1 MLRKIKLYGEL
12 AKFVGQK
19 TFEAEV
25 NNAAQ
30 AVRFL
35 VTNFPTVEKYMSDK
49 YYKVIIDNWELEEKE
64 LHYPTG
70 QNDIQ
75 IVPVIGGAGGG
86 AGRQI
91 LFGAILIGASFMFPG
106 AGMFGHTGLFGAGPA
121 VAGGFFTK
129 MGTYVSVMGASM
141 VLGGINQM
149 LTPTPDIPEESQ
161 DPRKSF
167 NFSGIQNTSKAGVA
181 VPIHYGRVITGSI
194 TVSANIENEQ
204 VEV

>member
-12 AKFVGQK
+12 AKFLGQR

-49 YYKVIIDNWELEEKE
+49 YYKVIINDWELEEKE

-70 QNDIQ
+70 QSDIK
-75 IVPVIGGAGGG
+75 IVPVITGAGG
-86 AGRQI
+86 ASGRQI

-121 VAGGFFTK
+121 VTGGFFTK
-129 MGTYVSVMGASM
+129 MGTMVSAMGASM
-141 VLGGINQM
+141 ILSGIDQM
-149 LTPTPDIPEESQ
+149 LTPTPPVPEDSQ

-167 NFSGIQNTSKAGVA
+167 NFSGIQNTSRAGVA

>member
-12 AKFVGQK
+12 AKFLGQR

-49 YYKVIIDNWELEEKE
+49 YYKVIINNWELEEKE

-70 QNDIQ
+70 QSDIK
-75 IVPVIGGAGGG
+75 IIPVITGAGGG

-91 LFGAILIGASFMFPG
+91 LFGAVLIGASFMFPG
-106 AGMFGHTGLFGAGPA
+106 AGMFGTTSFLGKAA
-121 VAGGFFTK
+121 TAGGFFTK
-129 MGTYVSVMGASM
+129 MGTMVSAMGASM
-141 VLGGINQM
+141 ILGGINQM
-149 LTPTPDIPEESQ
+149 LTPTPDVPEESQ
-161 DPRKSF
+161 DPRRSF
-167 NFSGIQNTSKAGVA
+167 NFSGIQNTSRAGVA

>member
-12 AKFVGQK
+12 AKFLGQR

-70 QNDIQ
+70 QSDIK
-75 IVPVIGGAGGG
+75 IVPVITGSGGAS
-86 AGRQI
+86 GRQI

-106 AGMFGHTGLFGAGPA
+106 AGMFGHTGLLGKA
-121 VAGGFFTK
+121 AGGFFTK
-129 MGTYVSVMGASM
+129 MGTYVSAMGASM
-141 VLGGINQM
+141 ILGGINQM
-149 LTPTPDIPEESQ
+149 LTPTPDVPEESQ
-161 DPRKSF
+161 DPRRSF
-167 NFSGIQNTSKAGVA
+167 NFSGIQNTSRAGVA